1 LIPVREKPVSEQYP
15 GGRDL
20 FSQAAPM
27 CLTGNEFRRN
37 SFIHSYKN
45 SNRSL
50 HFPLTGVESLSPD
63 YWFIESA
70 CGSSRRASLFA
81 QMVDF
86 FDTTGGYGFSGSA
99 GNPNRSAARK
109 STAPGFCNHQANI
122 AGWLKKQSKRLLS
135 TAPRVCSVR
144 L

>member
-1 LIPVREKPVSEQYP
+1 LISVREKPVSEQYP

-50 HFPLTGVESLSPD
+50 HFPLTGVESLSPN

-70 CGSSRRASLFA
+70 CGSSRRAYCSRKWLISL
-81 QMVDF
+81 
-86 FDTTGGYGFSGSA
+86 TLREGTGFLEAPAIQIGARRVNPLHPVSA
-99 GNPNRSAARK
+99 TIRQILP
-109 STAPGFCNHQANI
+109 
-122 AGWLKKQSKRLLS
+122 AG
-135 TAPRVCSVR
+135 
-144 L
+144 